1 MNLDQKQWASEID
14 DVNNVILDVRTP
26 QEYNE
31 GYIPKSVN
39 LNIYDANEFMS
50 KNSIT

>member
-39 LNIYDANEFMS
+39 LNI
-50 KNSIT
+50 